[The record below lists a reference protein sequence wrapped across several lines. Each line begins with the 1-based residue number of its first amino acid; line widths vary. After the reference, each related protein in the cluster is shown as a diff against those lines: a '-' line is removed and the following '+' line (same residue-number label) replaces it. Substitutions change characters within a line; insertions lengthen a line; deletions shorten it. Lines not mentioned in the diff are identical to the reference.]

1 MSTAWQASDE
11 EILHGLATIEKKT
24 NLLRFEGL
32 ALVREAEVRGLAGAH
47 GYNTTN
53 ELLQCTQNITK
64 AEARRRITAAKDVL
78 PGRSPS
84 GDALPAAL
92 PETAKAFAEG
102 AISAEHITVI
112 QRTLGGL
119 KPDLE
124 PHRAELESY
133 LAAHARVFNPYE
145 LGVLARRRLAFL
157 DPDGAAPRDTPPTQD
172 HLTFTANGEG
182 FDLRGW
188 LNTES
193 AADLNTALSPLA
205 APQPAEDG
213 TPDPRTKTERDA
225 DALVD
230 LARRSLTC
238 RQLPVDGGERP
249 HINVTITL
257 QDLENRLGTGLRDF
271 GDGSMTGPISAEDAR
286 RHACDA
292 EIIPIVLGGNSEPL
306 DIGRSQRVVPRWM
319 RRALAQRDSGC
330 AFPGCTAAAP
340 WCSSHH
346 IIHWA
351 RGGITALSN
360 LVLLCTHHHM
370 VMHKEEWEVTITDG
384 FPLFHPPPWIPGGPR
399 RNQMHRIDL
408 PISA

>member
-24 NLLRFEGL
+24 NLLRLEGL
-32 ALVREAEVRGLAGAH
+32 ALVREAELRGLAGAH

-64 AEARRRITAAKDVL
+64 AEARRRITTAKDVL

-84 GDALPAAL
+84 GDALPAVL

-102 AISAEHITVI
+102 SISADHVAVI

-124 PHRAELESY
+124 PHRGELESY

-157 DPDGAAPRDTPPTQD
+157 DPDGAEPRDTPPTRD
-172 HLTFTANGEG
+172 HLAFTANGDG

-188 LNTES
+188 LSTES
-193 AADLNTALSPLA
+193 AADLNTALSSLA

-213 TPDPRTKTERDA
+213 TPDPRTKTERDG

-230 LARRSLTC
+230 LARRSLTWG
-238 RQLPVDGGERP
+238 QLPVDGGERP
-249 HINVTITL
+249 HVNVTISL
-257 QDLENRLGTGLRDF
+257 EDLESRLGAGLRDF
-271 GDGSMTGPISAEDAR
+271 GDGSMTGR
-286 RHACDA
+286 RRDHPHRPRRQQRTTRYRPRPTGCT
-292 EIIPIVLGGNSEPL
+292 PL
-306 DIGRSQRVVPRWM
+306 DAPRISPTRQRLRLPRLRSRSTMVLVASH
-319 RRALAQRDSGC
+319 RALGSRWHHCAQQSGVVVHASSPGDAQRRMG
-330 AFPGCTAAAP
+330 
-340 WCSSHH
+340 SHH
-346 IIHWA
+346 H
-351 RGGITALSN
+351 
-360 LVLLCTHHHM
+360 
-370 VMHKEEWEVTITDG
+370 
-384 FPLFHPPPWIPGGPR
+384 
-399 RNQMHRIDL
+399 
-408 PISA
+408 